1 MLIDKNLMK
10 KDLIEMAG
18 ITTNAMAKMGKGGD
32 VSTQVLSKICNVLD
46 CKLEDI
52 VELDS
57 EQESCLHTS
66 SLIQSVCVVSA
77 PEKMSQMLLRACWG
91 FQLWIVP
98 SNTSEPKATKK
109 QS

>member
-1 MLIDKNLMK
+1 MLIKSLKMKNFRQFK
-10 KDLIEMAG
+10 G
-18 ITTNAMAKMGKGGD
+18 TTAVEFSCNPNQNVTIILGD
-32 VSTQVLSKICNVLD
+32 NTYG
-46 CKLEDI
+46 
-52 VELDS
+52 
-57 EQESCLHTS
+57 TS